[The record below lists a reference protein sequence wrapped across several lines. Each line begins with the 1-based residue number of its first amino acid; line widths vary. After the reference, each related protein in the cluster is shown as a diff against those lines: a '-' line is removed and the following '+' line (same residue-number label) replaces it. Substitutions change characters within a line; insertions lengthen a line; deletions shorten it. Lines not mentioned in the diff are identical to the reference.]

1 MPWKP
6 DEPGEVPTLG
16 YQVGEW
22 IEENCVIPDG
32 EHGGSPFLLTDEQ
45 WTFLA
50 HHYRLNPDAHEGQLA
65 TAFHYRRSMLVRPQK
80 WGKGPLT
87 AAIVCAE
94 AVGPSAFAGWDA
106 AGKPVSKI
114 RATPRIQITAS
125 SEDQTGNV
133 YGHLLPMIQ
142 RGPLAELIPDAGVT
156 RTNLPWGGHIEPVT
170 SKARSR
176 LGAPITFAIQDET
189 GTWTTENGGQSLADV
204 QRRGLAGMSGRSIET
219 TNAWDPAEQ
228 SVAQRGFESRA
239 RDIYRDFPLSP
250 ASWSYTN
257 KAERRRIHKFAYG
270 GSWWVDLDA
279 IEADAAELLER
290 DPAQA
295 ERFYGNRIVVGSG
308 AWLKDGLLDEA
319 WERARDALA
328 S

>member
-1 MPWKP
+1 RRAAP
-6 DEPGEVPTLG
+6 
-16 YQVGEW
+16 
-22 IEENCVIPDG
+22 
-32 EHGGSPFLLTDEQ
+32 
-45 WTFLA
+45 
-50 HHYRLNPDAHEGQLA
+50 RRGQ
-65 TAFHYRRSMLVRPQK
+65 
-80 WGKGPLT
+80 
-87 AAIVCAE
+87 I
-94 AVGPSAFAGWDA
+94 SA
-106 AGKPVSKI
+106 P
-114 RATPRIQITAS
+114 

-133 YGHLLPMIQ
+133 HGHLLPMIQ
-142 RGPLAELIPDAGVT
+142 RGPLADLIPDAGVT

-189 GTWTTENGGQSLADV
+189 GTWTKENGGQALADT

-228 SVAQRGFESRA
+228 SVAQVGFESRA

-270 GSWWVDLDA
+270 GSWWVGLDA
-279 IEADAAELLER
+279 VEADSAGLLER
-290 DPAQA
+290 GPAQA
-295 ERFYGNRIVVGSG
+295 GRFYGNRLVVGSG
-308 AWLKDGLLDEA
+308 AWRTAGLLRRA
-319 WERARDALA
+319 WVGARG

>member
-1 MPWKP
+1 VPWKP
-6 DEPGEVPTLG
+6 EYQDEVPTLG

-22 IEENCVIPDG
+22 IEENCVIPDQ
-32 EHGGSPFLLTDEQ
+32 EHGGEPYLLTEEM

-50 HHYRLNPDAHEGQLA
+50 HHYRLKPDAREGQLA
-65 TAFHYRRSMLVRPQK
+65 TAFTYRRSMLIRPQK

-94 AVGPSAFAGWDA
+94 SVGPTVFAGWDA
-106 AGKPVSKI
+106 YGRPLAKE

-133 YGHLLPMIQ
+133 YGHLVPMIQ
-142 RGPLAELIPDAGVT
+142 RGPLADVIPDAGIT
-156 RTNLPWGGHIEPVT
+156 RTNLPYGGHIEPVT

-189 GTWTTENGGQSLADV
+189 GTWTKENGGQLLADT

-219 TNAWDPAEQ
+219 TNAWNPAEQ
-228 SVAQRGFESRA
+228 SVVQVGYESKA
-239 RDIYRDFPLSP
+239 VDIYRDFPLSP
-250 ASWSYTN
+250 ASWSYTD
-257 KAERRRIHKFAYG
+257 KRDRRRIHKFAYG
-270 GSWWVDLDA
+270 DSWWVDLDA

-290 DPAQA
+290 DSAQA

-308 AWLKDGLLDEA
+308 SWIVGDL
-319 WERARDALA
+319 WERAWA
-328 S
+328 SA

>member
-1 MPWKP
+1 MPWRP
-6 DEPGEVPTLG
+6 DSPDEVPTLG
-16 YQVGEW
+16 YLVGEW
-22 IEENCVIPDG
+22 IEEFCVVPDG
-32 EHGGSPFLLTDEQ
+32 ELGGSPFLLTEEM

-50 HHYRLNPDAHEGQLA
+50 HHYRLRTDATEGQLA
-65 TAFHYRRSMLVRPQK
+65 TAFTHRRSMLVRPQK

-94 AVGPSAFAGWDA
+94 SVGPSVFAGWDA
-106 AGKPVSKI
+106 GGRPLARE

-142 RGPLAELIPDAGVT
+142 RGPLTDLIPDAGIT
-156 RTNLPWGGHIEPVT
+156 RTNLPYGGHVEPVT

-189 GTWTTENGGQSLADV
+189 GTWTTENGGQALADT

-228 SVAQRGFESRA
+228 SVAQRGYESKVP
-239 RDIYRDFPLSP
+239 DIYRDFPVAP
-250 ASWSYTN
+250 GSWSYTN
-257 KAERRRIHKFAYG
+257 KQERRRIHRFAYG
-270 GSWWVDLDA
+270 DSWWVDLDA
-279 IEADAAELLER
+279 IEADAVELLER

-308 AWLKDGLLDEA
+308 AWIRDGL
-319 WERARDALA
+319 WESAYGLA